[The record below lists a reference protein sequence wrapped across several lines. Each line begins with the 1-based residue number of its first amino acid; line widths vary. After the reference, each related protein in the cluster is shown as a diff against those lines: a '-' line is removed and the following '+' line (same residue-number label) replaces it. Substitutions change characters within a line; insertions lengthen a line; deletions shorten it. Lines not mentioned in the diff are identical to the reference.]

1 MLLRSS
7 LLLLSL
13 HSASVAAFSLPAVVQ
28 QPQQRAAAR
37 AARTPASPVL
47 QFEAMT
53 GKDSDA
59 PNAEEA
65 SEEVTKG
72 APVTQ
77 GECIKQFSDVELV
90 EQEAKLDALA
100 KKWKRIEDEGE
111 YEEGLRSGWGPSPER
126 INGRSAMFFIIV
138 GLVTEY
144 YTGQSLP
151 QQVYTMLQTMGL
163 VE

>member
-1 MLLRSS
+1 MLRVCLV
-7 LLLLSL
+7 LLS
-13 HSASVAAFSLPAVVQ
+13 SASVAAFGLPAVVQ
-28 QPQQRAAAR
+28 QPQRRAAAR
-37 AARTPASPVL
+37 AARVPASPVL

-77 GECIKQFSDVELV
+77 GEYIKQFSDVELV
-90 EQEAKLDALA
+90 EQEAKLEALA

-126 INGRSAMFFIIV
+126 INGRTAMFFLV
-138 GLVTEY
+138 TGLVTEY

-151 QQVYTMLQTMGL
+151 DQFYTMLQTLSL

>member
-1 MLLRSS
+1 MLRVSV
-7 LLLLSL
+7 LLLSC
-13 HSASVAAFSLPAVVQ
+13 ASVAAFGLPAVVQ
-28 QPQQRAAAR
+28 QPQRRAAAR
-37 AARTPASPVL
+37 AARAPASPVL

-77 GECIKQFSDVELV
+77 GEYIKQFSDVELV
-90 EQEAKLDALA
+90 EQEAKLEALA

-126 INGRSAMFFIIV
+126 INGRTAMFFLV
-138 GLVTEY
+138 TGLVTEY

-151 QQVYTMLQTMGL
+151 DQFYTMLQTLSL